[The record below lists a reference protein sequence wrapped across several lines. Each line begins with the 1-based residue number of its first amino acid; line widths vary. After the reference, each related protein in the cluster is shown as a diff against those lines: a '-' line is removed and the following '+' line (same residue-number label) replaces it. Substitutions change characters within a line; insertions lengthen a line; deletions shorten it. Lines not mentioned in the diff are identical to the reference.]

1 MTERWLVTGGGG
13 FIGSHLV
20 GFLLGRG
27 DQVVVLD
34 DFSTG
39 SADNLPSHGGGSR
52 LSVLRADVAAT
63 ESLAAA
69 MATVTGVFHCAA
81 TVRVQDCI
89 DDWFGAHATN
99 ATATIRLFEIAQ
111 RMGNLPV
118 VYASSAAVYGN
129 RSGEICHEDL
139 PVDPVSPYGAD
150 KLACENHARAFWQ
163 VHRLP
168 TAGLRLFNVYGPR
181 QTVASSYSGVLAQFG
196 RNWQAG
202 RPNVVF
208 GDGLQSRDFVYV
220 SDVVAGMAA
229 AMDLLRRAPRYIVSN
244 ICTGRS
250 VSILELLTIFERVAG
265 RPAPGPTEFRP
276 ARAGEVRKSQG
287 STARMA
293 ELLGLHRT
301 VLLEDGLRKY
311 LSSLKP
317 TVTQEIPFA
326 QAGE

>member
-1 MTERWLVTGGGG
+1 MTERWLVTGGAG
-13 FIGSHLV
+13 FIGSNLVDHL
-20 GFLLGRG
+20 LRRG

-39 SADNLPSHGGGSR
+39 SPDNLRGGDDI
-52 LSVLRADVAAT
+52 SVLRADVTST
-63 ESLAAA
+63 ESLDAA
-69 MATVTGVFHCAA
+69 MAAVSGVFHCAA
-81 TVRVQDCI
+81 TVGVQDCI

-99 ATATIRLFEIAQ
+99 ATATIRLFETAQ
-111 RMGNLPV
+111 RKGNLPV

-129 RSGEICHEDL
+129 RSGEACHEDL
-139 PVDPVSPYGAD
+139 PLDPVSPYGAD

-168 TAGLRLFNVYGPR
+168 TAGLRIFNVYGPR

-196 RNWQAG
+196 RNWRAG

-229 AMDLLRRAPRYIVSN
+229 AMDRLRRTPQCLVSN

-250 VSILELLTIFERVAG
+250 VSILDLLALFESAAG

-276 ARAGEVRKSQG
+276 ARPGEIRSSCG
-287 STARMA
+287 ATARMA
-293 ELLGLHRT
+293 ELLGLYRT
-301 VLLEDGLRKY
+301 VPLEDGLRAY
-311 LSSLKP
+311 LNSLEP
-317 TVTQEIPFA
+317 RATVEAPLV
-326 QAGE
+326 QALE

>member
-1 MTERWLVTGGGG
+1 MTERWLVTGGAG
-13 FIGSHLV
+13 FIGSQLV
-20 GFLLGRG
+20 DLLLRRG
-27 DQVVVLD
+27 DQVVVVD
-34 DFSTG
+34 DFSAG
-39 SADNLPSHGGGSR
+39 SVDNLPSFGNGPR
-52 LSVLRADVAAT
+52 LSVRKADVTNAA
-63 ESLAAA
+63 SLAAA
-69 MATVTGVFHCAA
+69 MATVSGVFHCAA
-81 TVRVQDCI
+81 TVRIQDCI

-111 RMGNLPV
+111 RKGNLPV

-139 PVDPVSPYGAD
+139 PVGPVSPYGAD

-196 RNWQAG
+196 RNWQTG
-202 RPNVVF
+202 RPHVVF

-229 AMDLLRRAPRYIVSN
+229 AMDRLHQTPQCLVSN

-250 VSILELLTIFERVAG
+250 VSILDLLAIFERVAG
-265 RPAPGPTEFRP
+265 RPLPGPIEFRP
-276 ARAGEVRKSQG
+276 ARAGEIRNSQG
-287 STARMA
+287 GTTRMA
-293 ELLGLHRT
+293 ELLGLRRT
-301 VLLEDGLRKY
+301 VKLEDGLRTY
-311 LSSLKP
+311 LASLKHSALDVMP
-317 TVTQEIPFA
+317 LVQVAE
-326 QAGE
+326 